1 MRLRLHPAALAELDE
16 AVAWHEER
24 RTGWGSVLFEELS
37 LRIGQAAR
45 FPRSG
50 APVMGFESKYDVRQY
65 VLSRFK
71 YVVIT
76 AHVSGEQVVV
86 AVAHTSRQPK
96 YWRRRL
102 TEPHPR

>member
-16 AVAWHEER
+16 AVAWHEAR
-24 RTGWGSVLFEELS
+24 RTGWGSMLFEQLS

-50 APVMGFESKYDVRQY
+50 APVVGFDLRHDVRQY

-76 AHVSGEQVVV
+76 ARVGGEQIVV
-86 AVAHTSRQPK
+86 AVAHTSREPK
-96 YWRRRL
+96 YWRGRL
-102 TEPHPR
+102 EDTDGS